1 MTGQTRSGTVTTE
14 PGEALAGLLGVPAPG
29 PEDGLPLLWHWLHLL
44 DRPAQA
50 DLAADG
56 HPQRGGVVAPPGP
69 GRRRVWAGGRVTQW
83 RPLRPGAATRSSRVV
98 ATEDKAGRSG
108 PMTLV
113 TVAHEVVQDG
123 APVIE
128 EEQHLVYREAG
139 GSSASASGELGPAPE
154 AAATLR
160 LDVDPTLLFRFSALT
175 YNAHRIHYDRDYA
188 TRVEGYPGLVVHG
201 PLQALAM
208 AGAANRLPG
217 RPDGPVRLDYRL
229 VAPMYDGEGLVA
241 TADRG
246 DDGAVVTRVRTGAG
260 RATAEGL
267 LTPVGRAGR

>member
-1 MTGQTRSGTVTTE
+1 M
-14 PGEALAGLLGVPAPG
+14 
-29 PEDGLPLLWHWLHLL
+29 
-44 DRPAQA
+44 
-50 DLAADG
+50 
-56 HPQRGGVVAPPGP
+56 
-69 GRRRVWAGGRVTQW
+69 
-83 RPLRPGAATRSSRVV
+83 
-98 ATEDKAGRSG
+98 
-108 PMTLV
+108 
-113 TVAHEVVQDG
+113 
-123 APVIE
+123 
-128 EEQHLVYREAG
+128 
-139 GSSASASGELGPAPE
+139 
-154 AAATLR
+154 
-160 LDVDPTLLFRFSALT
+160 
-175 YNAHRIHYDRDYA
+175 
-188 TRVEGYPGLVVHG
+188 EGYPGLVVHG